1 MNQMRKHLSS
11 KERDTIK
18 GLLNGTKNIDAKQNQ
33 AILQRPH
40 VAIAFEVLLDDMGLS
55 DDKLAKKIK
64 EIIKRNPCESVNPKT
79 GNITT
84 NQTSVDANALNAIRT
99 IWQITG
105 KFVDKKEVHHSGG
118 IAELDDTQLD
128 KIIESG
134 STFISFKKN
143 QINHTPT
150 PIQGDNAQSSTDTE
164 PRG

>member
-1 MNQMRKHLSS
+1 MSQMRKHLNN

-18 GLLNGTKNIDAKQNQ
+18 GVLEGTKNIDANQNQ
-33 AILQRPH
+33 KILQRPH
-40 VAIAFEVLLDDMGLS
+40 VAVAFEVLLDNMGLS

-64 EIIKRNPCESVNPKT
+64 EIIKREPAESVNPKT
-79 GNITT
+79 GSITT

-105 KFVDKKEVHHSGG
+105 KFVDKKEVHHTGG
-118 IAELDDTQLD
+118 ISEMDDSQLD

-143 QINHTPT
+143 QINHAP
-150 PIQGDNAQSSTDTE
+150 QGDISAQPSDTAE